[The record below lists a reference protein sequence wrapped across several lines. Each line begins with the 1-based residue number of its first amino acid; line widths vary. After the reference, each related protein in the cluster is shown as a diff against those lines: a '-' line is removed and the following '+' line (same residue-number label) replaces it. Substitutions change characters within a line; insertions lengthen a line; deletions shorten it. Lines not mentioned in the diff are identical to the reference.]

1 MKKKLVREMGD
12 SAYHCPNCGS
22 YNCELNDADDLNF
35 FDLNQYDGATVDT
48 EFMCKDCD
56 KPYTV
61 QFELKVKDVYPSSS
75 DYYQESK
82 KLVKE
87 GWNKGE
93 LLKSAIE
100 AAKEARVLLT

>member
-1 MKKKLVREMGD
+1 MK
-12 SAYHCPNCGS
+12 
-22 YNCELNDADDLNF
+22 
-35 FDLNQYDGATVDT
+35 
-48 EFMCKDCD
+48 
-56 KPYTV
+56 
-61 QFELKVKDVYPSSS
+61 
-75 DYYQESK
+75 K